1 MREMKFLFM
10 SIMAAAILFHCQAEA
25 AGQSSYVGSKTCAQC
40 HEQEHS
46 RFSKYSKKAH
56 SWKSIAVMRKK
67 LTTQELQGCY
77 DCHTTGHGK
86 NGGFVSIEQTPDLA
100 DVGCETCHGP
110 GSVHAASGD
119 PKDIRRTPELAD
131 CQICHNAERV
141 ADFRFKPLIAAGAH

>member
-1 MREMKFLFM
+1 MLFQ
-10 SIMAAAILFHCQAEA
+10 SPVRAADTASF
-25 AGQSSYVGSKTCAQC
+25 VGSKACGQC
-40 HEQEHS
+40 HEGEYS

-67 LTTQELQGCY
+67 LTPQELQGCY

-86 NGGFVSIEQTPDLA
+86 PGGFVSIEKTPDLA

-119 PKDIRRTPELAD
+119 PKDIQRTPTLEG
-131 CQICHNAERV
+131 CQTCHNAERV